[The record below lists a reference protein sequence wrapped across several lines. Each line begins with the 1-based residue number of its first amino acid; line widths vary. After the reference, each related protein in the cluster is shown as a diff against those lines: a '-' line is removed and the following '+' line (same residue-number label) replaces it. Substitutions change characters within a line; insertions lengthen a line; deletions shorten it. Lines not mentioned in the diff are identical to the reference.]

1 VYIQAPKIQMK
12 KLFIFSVLS
21 LLTTYTFAQKDVAA
35 KDILNKVSAK
45 YRTYD
50 IVKTDFD
57 FTLEN
62 KQAGVTETQSG
73 TLIAKSKANKF
84 RVLIYGPQSA
94 AKPEAAQEIISDGKT
109 QWTYL
114 KKDNEVQVNNVD
126 ISGEGLNPA
135 QIFTI
140 YEHGYK
146 YIYNGDT
153 KVGGKA
159 YQEIDLTPDDVNKS
173 FFKVR
178 LLIDKVEKQIY
189 SALIFDRNGNR
200 YTYTLKSFIPNPPV
214 AESTFSFDPKAHKGV
229 EVVDLRQ

>member
-1 VYIQAPKIQMK
+1 MK

-21 LLTTYTFAQKDVAA
+21 LLTTYTFAQKDAAA

-50 IVKTDFD
+50 VVKTDFD

-62 KQAGVTETQSG
+62 KQAGITETQSG
-73 TLIAKSKANKF
+73 TLIAKSKANRF
-84 RVLIYGPQSA
+84 RVIIYGPQSA
-94 AKPEAAQEIISDGKT
+94 AKQEAAQEIISDGKT

-153 KVGGKA
+153 KVGGKS
-159 YQEIDLTPDDVNKS
+159 YQEIDLTPDDINKS

-178 LLIDKVEKQIY
+178 LLIDKLKKQIY
-189 SALIFDRNGNR
+189 SALIFDKNGNH

-214 AESTFSFDPKAHKGV
+214 SENTFNFDPKAHKGV